1 MKAFFSTIFVIFF
14 SIIAFQNLYA
24 GSNNSEEEDPLI
36 TPTPLPT
43 YENEPSNNKDTEEPT
58 FNLTNSQ
65 RYFEDLVSKNSTN
78 ILLLGTEPTGFNFDT
93 IMVMSID
100 EENKE
105 VKIISFP
112 RDIYIDYNDEVFSAL
127 KKAKP
132 SYLKEKGI
140 HRINAAPSIGDAIG
154 YQKNSGR
161 FNKPYV
167 DFIADIIHEVFGIYI
182 KDYAYVKTKGFR
194 NIVDYFGG
202 VTVYV
207 PVLMNYN
214 DPYQDLNIYLEKGTR
229 HLNGREAEGYVR
241 FRQGFD
247 ENGKFRN
254 YGDIFRKQN
263 QNRFIKAFISQHVT
277 LKNLTKLGD
286 VANIIS
292 SNVITSVKG
301 WNSIVEYG
309 ALAER
314 ALRDEYSIVT
324 AELEVQEKT
333 IDGSSYVLIKT
344 KN

>member
-1 MKAFFSTIFVIFF
+1 VT
-14 SIIAFQNLYA
+14 N
-24 GSNNSEEEDPLI
+24 
-36 TPTPLPT
+36 TPLPT
-43 YENEPSNNKDTEEPT
+43 YESEPEDEPEEPT
-58 FNLTNSQ
+58 FILTNSQ

-93 IMVMSID
+93 IIVLSID
-100 EENKE
+100 DDNKE

-112 RDIYIDYNDEVFSAL
+112 RDIYIDYNDEVLGAL

-132 SYLKEKGI
+132 SYLKEKGM

-182 KDYAYVKTKGFR
+182 QDYAYVKTKGFR

-214 DPYQDLNIYLEKGTR
+214 DPEQNLYIYLEKGTQ
-229 HLNGREAEGYVR
+229 HLNGQQAEGYVR
-241 FRQGFD
+241 FRQGYD

-263 QNRFIKAFISQHVT
+263 QSRFIQAFISQHVT

-286 VANIIS
+286 IANIIS

-309 ALAER
+309 AMAER
-314 ALRDEYSIVT
+314 ALKENYKMVT
-324 AELEVQEKT
+324 AELEVNEKN
-333 IDGSSYVLIKT
+333 IDGSSYVIIKT
-344 KN
+344 KPVGN